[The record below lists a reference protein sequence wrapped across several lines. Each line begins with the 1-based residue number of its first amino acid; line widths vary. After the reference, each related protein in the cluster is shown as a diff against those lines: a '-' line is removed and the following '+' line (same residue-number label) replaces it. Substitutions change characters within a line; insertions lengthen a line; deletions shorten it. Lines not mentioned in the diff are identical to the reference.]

1 MTSVDHAQWI
11 ETYTRLE
18 KPLYNVVY
26 RVLWNPA
33 ESQDVVQEAFLRCW
47 RRKDDIRADGFTALL
62 YSTALNLARNRRRR
76 ARVWRMVGVAAI
88 TDVSVG
94 ASDDSVNGEPISPV
108 VRAAFD
114 SLPEA
119 LRDVVLLTEI
129 AGMTYPEAAAALG
142 VAEGTIGSRRSRA
155 LKLLRERL
163 EFQGVVS
170 HEC

>member
-11 ETYTRLE
+11 ETYRRLE

-26 RVLWNPA
+26 RMIWDAA

-47 RRKDDIRADGFTALL
+47 RRKNDLRTDGFTALL
-62 YSTALNLARNRRRR
+62 YRIALNLARSRCRR

-88 TDVSVG
+88 DDVAVAA
-94 ASDDSVNGEPISPV
+94 ASGEPVSAV

-114 SLPEA
+114 ALPDA

-129 AGMTYPEAAAALG
+129 AGMTYPEASAALG

-155 LKLLRERL
+155 LALLRKEL
-163 EFQGVVS
+163 EVQGVIS
-170 HEC
+170 HES